1 MRSPKRGH
9 SQWAQLSQR
18 NSAATQQNG
27 NTPPV
32 RVVHFIRSV
41 IRSEK
46 FHEGSERR
54 HNLRYPVT
62 MPVRAVPLDD
72 EGMHAGVPF
81 LAVTRDISVGGLC
94 MYHLAPVKTRLL
106 QVELVNSGKREQL
119 RVVLEIVRCLQTG
132 PLYEIA
138 GRFVDYE

>member
-1 MRSPKRGH
+1 MSTMFKNK
-9 SQWAQLSQR
+9 STTAQE
-18 NSAATQQNG
+18 NG
-27 NTPPV
+27 KAPPA

-46 FHEGSERR
+46 YFEGSERR

-62 MPVRAVPLDD
+62 MPVRAVPLDN
-72 EGMHAGVPF
+72 ERMPAGEPF

-94 MYHLAPVKTRLL
+94 MYHLAVVKSRLL
-106 QVELVNSGKREQL
+106 QLELVNSGKGEQL

-138 GRFVDYE
+138 GRFVDYD